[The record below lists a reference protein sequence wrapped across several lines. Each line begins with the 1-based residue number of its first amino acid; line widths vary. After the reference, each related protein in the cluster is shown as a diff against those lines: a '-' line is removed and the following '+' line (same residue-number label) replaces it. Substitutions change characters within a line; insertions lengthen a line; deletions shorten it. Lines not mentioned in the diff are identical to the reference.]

1 VKKERKLINSVRF
14 QEGDMRFEKKNTKEF
29 LPNST
34 QEASINK
41 RNSLLLN
48 KLPVQFQNEM
58 M

>member
-1 VKKERKLINSVRF
+1 VKKERKRINSVRF
-14 QEGDMRFEKKNTKEF
+14 QEGDMRFEKNTKEF